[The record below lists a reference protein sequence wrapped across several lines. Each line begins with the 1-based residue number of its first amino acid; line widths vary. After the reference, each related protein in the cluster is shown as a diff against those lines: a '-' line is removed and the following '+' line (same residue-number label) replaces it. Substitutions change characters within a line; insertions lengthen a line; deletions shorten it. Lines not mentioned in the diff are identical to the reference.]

1 METTTYFHAIGHTNW
16 QEFLGDLTQGPKPE
30 SFSPNE
36 DQHDNGEAC
45 ISNIS
50 PRERLKRLIGGVIPF
65 VIALVI
71 LTWQISA
78 DVDRLWRLPLFFFF
92 VSACFRYF
100 LLARK
105 TRVGVAFRGLRP
117 LTGVKYKIEERTEL
131 CHVSRS

>member
-1 METTTYFHAIGHTNW
+1 METTTAFHPIGRTNW
-16 QEFLGDLTQGPKPE
+16 QEFLGALTQGPKPE

-78 DVDRLWRLPLFFFF
+78 DWDRFVRLPLVFFFLLGG
-92 VSACFRYF
+92 FRFF
-100 LLARK
+100 LLRDQN
-105 TRVGVAFRGLRP
+105 
-117 LTGVKYKIEERTEL
+117 
-131 CHVSRS
+131 